1 VKLEPGVEAPDPGGE
16 TVKLG
21 SAIIIGGSPEIR
33 KRRTIV
39 K

>member
-21 SAIIIGGSPEIR
+21 SPIIIGGSPEIR
-33 KRRTIV
+33 KRIKLV